1 MTGVLLPLLLAGAQA
16 SATAPAQ
23 APAQPQSQPQPQ
35 PQPQRGVIDWAS
47 LPDLP
52 YRQPPQ
58 ITAPMINYVKA
69 QTRARHCRVQR
80 RVADKLPALRVEVAV
95 LVHPEDGV
103 RTSVPRAAGCPPVEQ
118 YAAGLVT
125 SFARN
130 NLAPRTVTA
139 EQWYRATVTF
149 VWTK

>member
-1 MTGVLLPLLLAGAQA
+1 MTGALSLILALA
-16 SATAPAQ
+16 APGQQ
-23 APAQPQSQPQPQ
+23 APAVAPPPVPAPSTDQATA
-35 PQPQRGVIDWAS
+35 IDWTT

-52 YRQPPQ
+52 YRQPPLM
-58 ITAPMINYVKA
+58 TAPMHSYV
-69 QTRARHCRVQR
+69 QGQVRARKCRAR
-80 RVADKLPALRVEVAV
+80 RLVDGRPAMRVEVAV

-103 RTSVPRAAGCPPVEQ
+103 RAAIPRSIGCAVVEQ

-130 NLAPRTVTA
+130 NLAARTSAA

-149 VWTK
+149 VWKR

>member
-1 MTGVLLPLLLAGAQA
+1 MAGLLLPLMLAAPQA
-16 SATAPAQ
+16 
-23 APAQPQSQPQPQ
+23 AQPIQIESP
-35 PQPQRGVIDWAS
+35 GIDWAS

-58 ITAPMINYVKA
+58 MTPQMHAYVKA
-69 QTRARHCRVQR
+69 QARARRCKVQR
-80 RVADKLPALRVEVAV
+80 RVADKLPAMRVEVAV

-103 RTSVPRAAGCPPVEQ
+103 RTSVPRAAGCSVVEQ

-125 SFARN
+125 AFARN
-130 NLAPRTVTA
+130 NLAARTAAA

-149 VWTK
+149 VWRK

>member
-1 MTGVLLPLLLAGAQA
+1 MISGALLSLLLLSAQ
-16 SATAPAQ
+16 PAQ
-23 APAQPQSQPQPQ
+23 ADSPPPAQP
-35 PQPQRGVIDWAS
+35 GAIDWAS

-58 ITAPMINYVKA
+58 VTAPMNTYVKA
-69 QTRARHCRVQR
+69 QTRARRCKVQR
-80 RVADKLPALRVEVAV
+80 RVADKLPAIRIEVAV

-103 RTSVPRAAGCPPVEQ
+103 RTSVPRAAGCPMVEQ

-130 NLAPRTVTA
+130 NLAARTGAA

-149 VWTK
+149 VWQK

>member
-1 MTGVLLPLLLAGAQA
+1 MAEPLALVLALAAAGQQALPAAP
-16 SATAPAQ
+16 TPAPA
-23 APAQPQSQPQPQ
+23 APAAEKAA
-35 PQPQRGVIDWAS
+35 GIDWAT

-58 ITAPMINYVKA
+58 MTAAMHSYV
-69 QTRARHCRVQR
+69 QGQVRARKCRAR
-80 RVADKLPALRVEVAV
+80 RLVDGRPAMRVEVAV

-103 RTSVPRAAGCPPVEQ
+103 RASIPRSIGCGVVEQ
-118 YAAGLVT
+118 YAAGLVS

-130 NLAPRTVTA
+130 NLTARGSGA

-149 VWTK
+149 VWK

>member
-1 MTGVLLPLLLAGAQA
+1 MQGWLLPLLAMGMQDARP
-16 SATAPAQ
+16 APA
-23 APAQPQSQPQPQ
+23 AEQPQHAT
-35 PQPQRGVIDWAS
+35 IDWAS

-52 YRQPPQ
+52 YREPPQ
-58 ITAPMINYVKA
+58 VTASMNHYVKM
-69 QTRARHCRVQR
+69 QTRARRCPVQR
-80 RVADKLPALRVEVAV
+80 RVADKRPALRIEVAV

-103 RTSVPRAAGCPPVEQ
+103 RTSVPRAAGCPLVEQ

-130 NLAPRTVTA
+130 NLAARKSA
-139 EQWYRATVTF
+139 AQQWYRATVTF

>member
-1 MTGVLLPLLLAGAQA
+1 MSGALLALALAALQ
-16 SATAPAQ
+16 TTPAQ
-23 APAQPQSQPQPQ
+23 QPAQPE
-35 PQPQRGVIDWAS
+35 RAAIDWAS

-52 YRQPPQ
+52 YREPPQ
-58 ITAPMINYVKA
+58 VTAQMNSYVKA
-69 QTRARHCRVQR
+69 QTRARRCPIQR
-80 RVADKLPALRVEVAV
+80 RVADKLPAIRIEVAV

-103 RTSVPRAAGCPPVEQ
+103 RTSVPRAAGCPMVEQ

-130 NLAPRTVTA
+130 NLAARTGAA

-149 VWTK
+149 VWRK

>member
-1 MTGVLLPLLLAGAQA
+1 MAGALLPLLLFA
-16 SATAPAQ
+16 SQ
-23 APAQPQSQPQPQ
+23 VAQPEAFSPQP
-35 PQPQRGVIDWAS
+35 RGDPLDWAS

-58 ITAPMINYVKA
+58 VTTQMNAYVKA
-69 QTRARHCRVQR
+69 WTRAQRCKVQR
-80 RVADKLPALRVEVAV
+80 RVADKLPAIRIQVAV
-95 LVHPEDGV
+95 LVHPEEGV
-103 RTSVPRAAGCPPVEQ
+103 RTSVPRAAGCPVVEQ

-130 NLAPRTVTA
+130 NLAARTIAA

>member
-1 MTGVLLPLLLAGAQA
+1 MPKALLPLVLLTAAAQETPAPPPVPAPPAGAA
-16 SATAPAQ
+16 
-23 APAQPQSQPQPQ
+23 
-35 PQPQRGVIDWAS
+35 IDWTT

-58 ITAPMINYVKA
+58 MTAAMHSYVESQVRVRKC
-69 QTRARHCRVQR
+69 RARRLVDGR
-80 RVADKLPALRVEVAV
+80 PAMRVEVAV

-103 RTSVPRAAGCPPVEQ
+103 RASIPRAIGCTVVEQ

-130 NLAPRTVTA
+130 NLAARTSAA

-149 VWTK
+149 AWKR

>member
-1 MTGVLLPLLLAGAQA
+1 MADALALILALAAAEQ
-16 SATAPAQ
+16 Q
-23 APAQPQSQPQPQ
+23 APAATPAPAPA
-35 PQPQRGVIDWAS
+35 PPAAPGQRAGIDWTT

-52 YRQPPQ
+52 YRQVPQ
-58 ITAPMINYVKA
+58 MTPAMNAYVQGQARVRKCR
-69 QTRARHCRVQR
+69 TRRTTDGR
-80 RVADKLPALRVEVAV
+80 PAMRVEVAV

-103 RTSVPRAAGCPPVEQ
+103 RASIPRAIGCAVVEQ

-130 NLAPRTVTA
+130 NLAARTSTA

-149 VWTK
+149 IWNK

>member
-1 MTGVLLPLLLAGAQA
+1 MAGALAPLLLIAAQA
-16 SATAPAQ
+16 TPAAPPVQTERA
-23 APAQPQSQPQPQ
+23 
-35 PQPQRGVIDWAS
+35 RIDWAS

-58 ITAPMINYVKA
+58 VTAPMNTYVRA
-69 QTRARHCRVQR
+69 QTRARRCKVQR
-80 RVADKLPALRVEVAV
+80 RVTDKQPALRIEVAV

-103 RTSVPRAAGCPPVEQ
+103 RTSVPRAAGCPMVEQ

-125 SFARN
+125 AFARN
-130 NLAPRTVTA
+130 NLAARTAAA

-149 VWTK
+149 VWKK

>member
-1 MTGVLLPLLLAGAQA
+1 MAGALAPLLLIAAQA
-16 SATAPAQ
+16 TPAAPPVQTERA
-23 APAQPQSQPQPQ
+23 
-35 PQPQRGVIDWAS
+35 GIDWAS

-58 ITAPMINYVKA
+58 VTAPMNTYVRA
-69 QTRARHCRVQR
+69 QTRARRCKVQR
-80 RVADKLPALRVEVAV
+80 RVADKQPALRIEVAV

-103 RTSVPRAAGCPPVEQ
+103 RTSVPRAAGCPAVEQ

-125 SFARN
+125 AFARN
-130 NLAPRTVTA
+130 NLAARTAAA

-149 VWTK
+149 VWAK

>member
-1 MTGVLLPLLLAGAQA
+1 MTGALSLILALA
-16 SATAPAQ
+16 APGQQ
-23 APAQPQSQPQPQ
+23 APAVTPPPVPAPSTDQ
-35 PQPQRGVIDWAS
+35 GTAIDWAT

-52 YRQPPQ
+52 YRQPPLM
-58 ITAPMINYVKA
+58 TTPMHSYV
-69 QTRARHCRVQR
+69 QGQVRARKCRAR
-80 RVADKLPALRVEVAV
+80 RLVDGRPAMRVEVAV

-103 RTSVPRAAGCPPVEQ
+103 RASIPRSIGCAVVEQ

-130 NLAPRTVTA
+130 NLAARASAA

-149 VWTK
+149 VWKR

>member
-1 MTGVLLPLLLAGAQA
+1 MGELLALILALAAGGQQTPPAA
-16 SATAPAQ
+16 SAQTPTPTPSTTEQ
-23 APAQPQSQPQPQ
+23 
-35 PQPQRGVIDWAS
+35 GGGIDWAT

-58 ITAPMINYVKA
+58 MTAAMHTYV
-69 QTRARHCRVQR
+69 QGQVRARRCRER
-80 RVADKLPALRVEVAV
+80 RLVDGRPAMRVEVAV

-103 RTSVPRAAGCPPVEQ
+103 RASIPRSIGCNVVEQ

-130 NLAPRTVTA
+130 NLTARGSGA

-149 VWTK
+149 VWKK

>member
-1 MTGVLLPLLLAGAQA
+1 MPELLALILALAAAGQ
-16 SATAPAQ
+16 Q
-23 APAQPQSQPQPQ
+23 APPAAPTQTPAPPASGQ
-35 PQPQRGVIDWAS
+35 GTGIDWTT

-58 ITAPMINYVKA
+58 MTAAMHTYV
-69 QTRARHCRVQR
+69 QGQVRARKCRER
-80 RVADKLPALRVEVAV
+80 RLVDGRPAMRVEVAV

-103 RTSVPRAAGCPPVEQ
+103 RASIPRSIGCNVVEQ

-130 NLAPRTVTA
+130 NLTARGSGA

-149 VWTK
+149 VWKK

>member
-1 MTGVLLPLLLAGAQA
+1 MAGPLSLILALAAAGQQNLPA
-16 SATAPAQ
+16 APAPPP
-23 APAQPQSQPQPQ
+23 PAAGEST
-35 PQPQRGVIDWAS
+35 GIDWAT

-58 ITAPMINYVKA
+58 MTAAMHSYV
-69 QTRARHCRVQR
+69 QGQVRARKCRAR
-80 RVADKLPALRVEVAV
+80 RLVDGRPAMRVEVAV
-95 LVHPEDGV
+95 LVDPEDGV
-103 RTSVPRAAGCPPVEQ
+103 RTSIPRAIGCAVVEQ

-130 NLAPRTVTA
+130 NLTARGSGA

-149 VWTK
+149 VWK